1 MEPTRVRKDARAL
14 DRVDDLEALREDR
27 RDRLVANLFRDRLKH
42 VRDLGPLHLRARA
55 DRGLHRS
62 AVVRADERRSFEF
75 RDVLDADLQRGLQRF
90 EDRRRLRARKVLEL
104 SIGAEEP
111 VRELLAVA
119 HGLAIREVFQDRL
132 EVHALLQEV
141 SKVSELR
148 HVPHLR
154 QDVFPVLLRA
164 AVDGDVCLPRL
175 RDREFALPQK
185 AVDLASLRRLRLWM
199 DDLEDVFQLHLTVAV
214 ILRQLVRIEV
224 FERLGESSL
233 QRVAQHALLGLIADV
248 TEEALPVGDCL
259 RQLVRALHDVRSVP
273 ADELLAFVA
282 ASFDE
287 QHHRNRAKM
296 QIATAMDRQ
305 LQDEFRIAL
314 RDRAD
319 ELKQRPVPFRV
330 RLVEL
335 RLAHEGRRDPRV
347 ELHLRRH
354 RERDATFVVHRSI
367 ASAEQAEPARLAVD
381 FRHSW
386 HPLGEERRTR
396 NSPRRGTGSRTPKPS
411 RACLPAK
418 YP

>member
-1 MEPTRVRKDARAL
+1 MAEHVHADALHVLRRDVAPAFQESVGFGRKGQRDGGARGGAELNEALKLDFVAARIPRVVALHVAEEQDPVHVHALPGQVADREEGVRRHAHIRLLEPARVRKDARAL

-27 RDRLVANLFRDRLKH
+27 RDRLVANLFRDRLKN

-132 EVHALLQEV
+132 EVHPLVKEV
-141 SKVSELR
+141 SKVPELR

-199 DDLEDVFQLHLTVAV
+199 DDFEDVFQLHLTVAV

-224 FERLGESSL
+224 LERLGESSL
-233 QRVAQHALLGLIADV
+233 QRVAQHALLGLVADV
-248 TEEALPVGDCL
+248 A
-259 RQLVRALHDVRSVP
+259 
-273 ADELLAFVA
+273 
-282 ASFDE
+282 
-287 QHHRNRAKM
+287 
-296 QIATAMDRQ
+296 
-305 LQDEFRIAL
+305 
-314 RDRAD
+314 
-319 ELKQRPVPFRV
+319 
-330 RLVEL
+330 
-335 RLAHEGRRDPRV
+335 EGR
-347 ELHLRRH
+347 
-354 RERDATFVVHRSI
+354 F
-367 ASAEQAEPARLAVD
+367 Q
-381 FRHSW
+381 
-386 HPLGEERRTR
+386 
-396 NSPRRGTGSRTPKPS
+396 
-411 RACLPAK
+411 
-418 YP
+418 